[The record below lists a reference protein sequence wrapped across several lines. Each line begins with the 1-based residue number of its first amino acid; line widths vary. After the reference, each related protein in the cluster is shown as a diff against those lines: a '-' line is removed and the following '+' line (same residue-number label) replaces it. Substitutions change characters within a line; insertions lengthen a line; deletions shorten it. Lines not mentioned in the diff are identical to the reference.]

1 MKGDMSP
8 RGHAELLKKFL
19 LIFIIIA
26 VSIISEYIDK
36 AILSK
41 NTPAGPDIF
50 PPWISSVDASLF
62 LSINVGL
69 ANLFFAAFFQL
80 STHLGSTFAVMM
92 LCVVLYLLDFKREA
106 FLIFTSIVIGTALTL
121 PIKVLVPRPRPYV
134 TLPVAMPLEM
144 EAGSSFPSGHSER
157 MFALTVVLSKKKS
170 RLTLPLYSL
179 ALLIAFSRVYIG
191 VHYPLDI
198 AFGSLLGWV
207 NGKMVLRYEDR
218 LESTLKKLDIAL
230 F

>member
-1 MKGDMSP
+1 MEENMSH
-8 RGHAELLKKFL
+8 RDQTELLKKFL
-19 LIFIIIA
+19 FISIIIA
-26 VSIISEYIDK
+26 VSIISEYIDE

-41 NTPAGPDIF
+41 NTPSGPDIF

-69 ANLFFAAFFQL
+69 ANLFFGTFFKL
-80 STHLGSTFAVMM
+80 LTHLGSTFAVMM
-92 LCVVLYLLDFKREA
+92 SCVALYLLGCKREA
-106 FLIFTSIVIGTALTL
+106 FLIFASIVIGTILTL

-134 TLPVAMPLEM
+134 TLPMAMPLEM

-157 MFALTVVLSKKKS
+157 MFTLAVVLSRKKS
-170 RLTLPLYSL
+170 MLTFPLYSL

-191 VHYPLDI
+191 VHYPLDV

-207 NGKMVLRYEDR
+207 TGKMILQHKDR
-218 LESTLKKLDIAL
+218 LESTLKKINPSLL
-230 F
+230 

>member
-19 LIFIIIA
+19 LISIIIA
-26 VSIISEYIDK
+26 VIIISEYIDE

-41 NTPAGPDIF
+41 NTPAGSDIF
-50 PPWISSVDASLF
+50 PPWISSGDASLF

-69 ANLFFAAFFQL
+69 ANIFFAAFFQL
-80 STHLGSTFAVMM
+80 LTHLGNTFVVMM
-92 LCVVLYLLDFKREA
+92 LCGVLYLLDFKRET
-106 FLIFTSIVIGTALTL
+106 FLIFTSIVIGTALML

-144 EAGSSFPSGHSER
+144 EAGPSFPSGHSER
-157 MFALTVVLSKKKS
+157 MFALTVVLSRKRP

-207 NGKMVLRYEDR
+207 TGKIVLRYEDR
-218 LESTLKKLDIAL
+218 LESTLKKLNTAL